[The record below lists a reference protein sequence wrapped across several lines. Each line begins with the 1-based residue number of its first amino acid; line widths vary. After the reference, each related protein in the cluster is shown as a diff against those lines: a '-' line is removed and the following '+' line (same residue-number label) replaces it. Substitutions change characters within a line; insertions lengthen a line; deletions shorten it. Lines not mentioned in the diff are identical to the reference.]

1 MIQIKKETAYIDGY
15 LTPYIKS
22 INTNTATTLIDRS
35 IMTRFN
41 STYSRTV
48 YNNGTILKVTYAND
62 IRNNMLQEVDQFD
75 NSCNS
80 YNITDLFSL
89 IYYNSDSNKT
99 TYTNGPKRLEVLFC
113 PNKTGILNLL
123 INPNT
128 LALNKI
134 SRLGYLGIDRKQN
147 RLYEALKHIIWGIKR
162 CLIMNKTN
170 YTYQEICQYLR
181 H

>member
-15 LTPYIKS
+15 LTPYIES
-22 INTNTATTLIDRS
+22 INTSTTAIFMDRS
-35 IMTRFN
+35 VMTRFN

-48 YNNGTILKVTYAND
+48 YNNGTIRKANYVNN
-62 IRNNMLQEVDQFD
+62 IKKNMLQEIDQFD
-75 NSCNS
+75 NSWSS

-89 IYYNSDSNKT
+89 IYHNSVNNET
-99 TYTNGPKRLEVLFC
+99 TYTNGPKRLELKFC
-113 PNKTGILNLL
+113 PNKVGILHL
-123 INPNT
+123 ITSKNT
-128 LALNKI
+128 LTLNKI
-134 SRLGYLGIDRKQN
+134 SLFDYFDIDRKQN
-147 RLYEALKHIIWGIKR
+147 KLYEALKHIIWGIKR